1 MTSKE
6 SIIKV
11 MEDQGKTKADLA
23 HELGVSQAVIWDRLK
38 SPKNNSLT
46 VKKFNEMLRVL
57 GYELVIMPRAKA
69 NKIDN
74 AIVICDEVTK

>member
-6 SIIKV
+6 SIIKI
-11 MEDQGKTKADLA
+11 METQGKTQSDLA
-23 HELGVSQAVIWDRLK
+23 AALGVSQAVIWDRLK

-57 GYELVIMPRAKA
+57 GYELVVMPRAKA
-69 NKIDN
+69 GNIDS
-74 AIVICDEVTK
+74 AIVVNDEVLK